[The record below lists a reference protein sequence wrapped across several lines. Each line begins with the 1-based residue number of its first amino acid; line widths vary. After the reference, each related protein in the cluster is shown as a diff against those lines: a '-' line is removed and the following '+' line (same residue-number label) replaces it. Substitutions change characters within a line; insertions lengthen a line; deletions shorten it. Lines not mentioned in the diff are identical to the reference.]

1 MHILRFCIHRPGDTA
16 ERLLTALAE
25 RGVARVVAH
34 DPTIRG
40 LLAHEDDRSQLVAD
54 FEHHLDDIAHELR
67 IERWRETVA
76 ID

>member
-16 ERLLTALAE
+16 ERLLAALAE
-25 RGVARVVAH
+25 RGAARVVAH
-34 DPTIRG
+34 DPTVRG
-40 LLAHEDDRSQLVAD
+40 LLARETDRCQLLAD
-54 FEHHLDDIAHELR
+54 FEHHLDDIANELR